1 MNERVAPL
9 EEIATMIVNSGAV
22 SVRDVDGGEEPFVY
36 STGNRGPGYL
46 MIKGLVGQRKV
57 MKFLV
62 RELAKLVA
70 PHYGQ
75 DFDFIEGNATGGM
88 IPAWQLADYVERELE
103 MEEGSIPCPY
113 LRESRKAGGHS
124 ELITGTGNN
133 KLLVP
138 GMRALVVEELVNYA
152 GTTTNAA
159 LIFREAGFPVTHAAC
174 ILTYD
179 HKESNDKLRETNV
192 ELISLVRLPQLLDV
206 LESSG
211 LVSRDRINSY
221 RSFLAD
227 PLKWQLDR
235 GLVVPADSAK
245 VAIGRGIPMVELG
258 REEALRRG
266 APANKL
272 DKIVYWAPQN
282 EQR

>member
-9 EEIATMIVNSGAV
+9 EEIADRIVKSGAI
-22 SVRDVDGGEEPFVY
+22 SVRDVDAGEDPFVY
-36 STGNRGPGYL
+36 STGNRGPGYV
-46 MIKGLVGQRKV
+46 MIKGLVGQPRV

-62 RELAKLVA
+62 KELAKLVA

-75 DFDFIEGNATGGM
+75 DFNFIEGNATGGM
-88 IPAWQLADYVERELE
+88 IPAWQLADDVEKILDI
-103 MEEGSIPCPY
+103 EEGSIPRPY

-133 KLLVP
+133 KILVP

-179 HKESNDKLRETNV
+179 HSESNAKLRETGV
-192 ELISLVRLPQLLDV
+192 DLISLIRLPQLLDA
-206 LESSG
+206 LESTG
-211 LVSRDRINSY
+211 LVPKDNINSY
-221 RSFLAD
+221 RNFLAD

-235 GLVVPADSAK
+235 KLVIPEDSARR
-245 VAIGRGIPMVELG
+245 AIERGIPMIELA

-282 EQR
+282 EHW